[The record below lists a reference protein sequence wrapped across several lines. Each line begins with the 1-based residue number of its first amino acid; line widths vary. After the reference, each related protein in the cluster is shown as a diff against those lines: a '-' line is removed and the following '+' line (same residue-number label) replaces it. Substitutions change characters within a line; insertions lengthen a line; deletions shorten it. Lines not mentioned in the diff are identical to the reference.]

1 MKLAYLM
8 NSYPITSTTFIRR
21 EIESLERLGLH
32 ITRYAV
38 RHWDGKLV
46 DPDDIAETS
55 RTHYLL
61 SGNVKGLLLAF
72 VAVLLMQPMAFLRG
86 FKLWLQV
93 CRNAGTVDVRHVAYA
108 LQALYFLRRS
118 RADGIDHVHVHFS
131 TNATT
136 VAMLAHRMGGPGYSF
151 TAHGPDEFV
160 DPTAASL
167 KLKVEQAQFVVA
179 ISNYCKVLLT
189 RFSSFD
195 HWDKIIIAHC
205 GLNLQ
210 DFQTN
215 SHFDPDNQNFV
226 CVGRLCTQK
235 AQLLFPKAVA
245 AIKDEFP
252 RLRVHLIGDGESR
265 QELEA
270 EIRRLGVERF
280 FVLHGW
286 MANSEVRQRV
296 SQARAFL
303 LPSFAEGLPVAIMEA
318 FALGRPVISTYIAGI
333 PELVDGS
340 CGWMIPAGS
349 VDGIA
354 GAMRAAL
361 SAPPETLT
369 RMGLEG
375 RRRVEAEHN
384 LQTIA
389 PVLHKAF
396 KAYARS

>member
-1 MKLAYLM
+1 
-8 NSYPITSTTFIRR
+8 
-21 EIESLERLGLH
+21 LE
-32 ITRYAV
+32 
-38 RHWDGKLV
+38 K
-46 DPDDIAETS
+46 
-55 RTHYLL
+55 THYLL
-61 SGNVKGLLLAF
+61 TGNHLNLVLSFLSTLLLQP
-72 VAVLLMQPMAFLRG
+72 LRLMRGMAT
-86 FKLWLQV
+86 WMTV
-93 CRNAGTVDVRHVAYA
+93 CRNSGGMSLRHLAYL
-108 LQALYFLRRS
+108 LQATYFLRRAH
-118 RADGIDHVHVHFS
+118 ADGIDHVHVHFS

-167 KLKVEQAQFVVA
+167 KLKVEQARFVVA

-205 GLNLQ
+205 GLKLQ
-210 DFQTN
+210 EFQTN
-215 SHFDPDNQNFV
+215 SHFDADNQDLV

-252 RLRVHLIGDGESR
+252 KLRVHLIGDGESR
-265 QELEA
+265 QALEA
-270 EIRRLGVERF
+270 EIRRLGVEPHF
-280 FVLHGW
+280 LLHGW
-286 MANSEVRQRV
+286 MANGEVRQRV

-333 PELVDGS
+333 PELVDSS
-340 CGWMIPAGS
+340 CGWIIPAGS

-354 GAMRAAL
+354 AAMRAAL
-361 SAPPETLT
+361 SASPETLA

-384 LQTIA
+384 LETIA
-389 PVLHKAF
+389 TSLQQAYT
-396 KAYARS
+396 AYART

>member
-1 MKLAYLM
+1 MECLEKLGV
-8 NSYPITSTTFIRR
+8 N
-21 EIESLERLGLH
+21 

-46 DPDDIAETS
+46 DPLDIRELE

-61 SGNVKGLLLAF
+61 TGNSLNLVVSFFSTLLSHPLS
-72 VAVLLMQPMAFLRG
+72 LIRG
-86 FKLWLQV
+86 IFTWLTI
-93 CRNAGTVDVRHVAYA
+93 CRNSGGMSVRHLAYL
-108 LQALYFLRRS
+108 LQATYFLRRS
-118 RADGIDHVHVHFS
+118 HADGIEHVHVHFS

-160 DPTAASL
+160 DPTATSL
-167 KLKVEQAQFVVA
+167 KLKIEQARFVVA

-195 HWDKIIIAHC
+195 HWDKIVIAHC
-205 GLNLQ
+205 GLNLEE
-210 DFQTN
+210 FQTN
-215 SHFDPDNQNFV
+215 SHFDADNQDFV

-252 RLRVHLIGDGESR
+252 GLRVHLIGDGEAR
-265 QELEA
+265 QALEA
-270 EIRRLGVERF
+270 EIERLGVERF

-286 MANSEVRQRV
+286 TANSEVRQRV

-333 PELVDGS
+333 PELVDDS

-349 VDGIA
+349 VDSIA
-354 GAMRAAL
+354 SAMRAAL

-389 PVLHKAF
+389 PALQEAYK
-396 KAYARS
+396 KYARS